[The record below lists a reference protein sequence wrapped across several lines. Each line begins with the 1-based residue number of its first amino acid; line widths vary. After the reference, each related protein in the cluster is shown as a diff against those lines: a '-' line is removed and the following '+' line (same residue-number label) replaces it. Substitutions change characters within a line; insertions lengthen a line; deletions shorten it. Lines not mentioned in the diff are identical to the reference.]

1 MPLIK
6 IFLKRLKVLIMILED
21 PQVLL
26 RNLNKLNEF
35 NIILRFKIRK
45 FIKYINKKNTKM
57 NKTIYLFI
65 II

>member
-57 NKTIYLFI
+57 NKTIYLL
-65 II
+65 